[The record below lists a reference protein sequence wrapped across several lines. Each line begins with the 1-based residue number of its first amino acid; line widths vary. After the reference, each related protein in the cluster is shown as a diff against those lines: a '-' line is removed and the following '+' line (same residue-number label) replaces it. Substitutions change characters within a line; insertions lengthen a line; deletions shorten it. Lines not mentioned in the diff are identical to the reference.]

1 MKKCPKCELN
11 FITDNQDM
19 CNVCKTRVQST
30 KKRTIRHNVSAPKIK
45 RFNHNID
52 YNNEYFNR
60 SSSVHTWKQEVVYL
74 LRNLGGRAYLNEI
87 YKEFEA
93 HGTRPHINAYD
104 AVIRGTLEKGSRE
117 SKCFD
122 GDELFYMVDGKNNGH
137 YGLIEMKDKFDI

>member
-11 FITDNQDM
+11 FITDNQEICDF
-19 CNVCKTRVQST
+19 CKPKVSLTQTHT
-30 KKRTIRHNVSAPKIK
+30 KGPKEPNRGK
-45 RFNHNID
+45 GNNINTD
-52 YNNEYFNR
+52 YNR

-74 LRNLGGRAYLNEI
+74 LRNLGGKAYLNEI

-137 YGLIEMKDKFDI
+137 YGLVEMRDKFDM

>member
-1 MKKCPKCELN
+1 MKKCPKFELN
-11 FITDNQDM
+11 FITDNQEICDF
-19 CNVCKTRVQST
+19 CKPKVSLTRTHT
-30 KKRTIRHNVSAPKIK
+30 KRPKGLNRGK
-45 RFNHNID
+45 GNNTNTD
-52 YNNEYFNR
+52 YINEFVNR

-87 YKEFEA
+87 YREFET
-93 HGTRPHINAYD
+93 HGTKPHINAYD

-137 YGLIEMKDKFDI
+137 YGLIEMKDEFDI